1 MAPVPAPAPAPA
13 PEPIR
18 TVVTVHAGAG
28 ELVSNP
34 LPLALEGLLRAR
46 EVILACGCHPMEAIG
61 LVRADMAHVQHESAS
76 V

>member
-1 MAPVPAPAPAPA
+1 MAPVPAPA

-34 LPLALEGLLRAR
+34 LPLALEGLLRA
-46 EVILACGCHPMEAIG
+46 
-61 LVRADMAHVQHESAS
+61 
-76 V
+76 